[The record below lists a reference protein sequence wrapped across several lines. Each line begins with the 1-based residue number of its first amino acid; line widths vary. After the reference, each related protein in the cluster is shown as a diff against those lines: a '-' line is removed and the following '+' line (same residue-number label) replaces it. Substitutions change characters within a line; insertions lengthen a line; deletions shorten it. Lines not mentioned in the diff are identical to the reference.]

1 MTPTEADIMDIITQ
15 NEATKQHFVRK
26 SLSAIISSV
35 LLIGSSYANAK
46 LDISGSANVSTVFQD
61 IDSEQQGNFS
71 SNTLSIKPS
80 INATY
85 QSRSFRGVWQGKL
98 THLERDNDDIIR
110 EDTYGEYSYSADW
123 APFERLLS
131 FQASGALSY
140 QNAQAGNFLVSDF
153 FTNADAL
160 AKTRSNRFGMNS
172 SFSQGNWLRGSGQAY
187 YSDVA
192 SEQNSVG
199 NGQALNNNSYQVS
212 GSLLNGDRAK
222 SLFWNLTGSFQNTAQ
237 DQENQGDFISRNAS
251 GFADI
256 HLLDRWALRV
266 TGTHEGNQ
274 VSGRIDTNSLVRKF
288 STYGAGIT
296 YRQNEARF
304 ISITVNT
311 TESDIERDDGE
322 TFVGLDMRWAL
333 SARTS
338 ISANYGRR
346 FFGETAGANLS
357 YNSKHLRTA
366 FSYSED
372 VTNTS
377 RLLANPENLG
387 VFVCPVNSGSIA
399 SCFQPNSLN
408 YTPNADE
415 QFVQFTTQN
424 LEFNDDI
431 IVRKSGNFQIGYDFS
446 RVTLGMSW
454 RYSED
459 DALDQDRLTR
469 TYSYGTTI
477 AYKVGG
483 YSELNANI
491 NYANIEQR
499 SQTLT
504 SGESENWNMSIG
516 FSRNVG
522 RSLTASADV
531 SYIDRSGDLINTN
544 GVGSGLLGSDFTD
557 RRITLS
563 FVYAFD

>member
-15 NEATKQHFVRK
+15 NEATKQRFVRK
-26 SLSAIISSV
+26 PLSAVVSSV
-35 LLIGSSYANAK
+35 LLICSGYAHAK
-46 LDISGSANVSTVFQD
+46 LEITGSANASTVFQD
-61 IDSEQQGNFS
+61 VESEQQGNFS
-71 SNTLSIKPS
+71 INTFSIKPS
-80 INATY
+80 VNASY
-85 QSRSFRGVWQGKL
+85 QSRTFRGVWQGKL
-98 THLERDNDDIIR
+98 THLERDNDDRSR
-110 EDTYGEYSYSADW
+110 EDTYGEYNYSANW
-123 APFERLLS
+123 APFERALS

-160 AKTRSNRFGMNS
+160 AKTRSNRFGASS
-172 SFSQGNWLRGSGQAY
+172 SFSQGDWLRGTGQAS

-192 SEQNSVG
+192 SEQNALS
-199 NGQALNNNSYQVS
+199 NGQALNNDTYQVS
-212 GSLLNGDRAK
+212 GTLLNGDRAK
-222 SLFWNLTGSFQNTAQ
+222 RFFWNLTGSFQNTAQ
-237 DQENQGDFISRNAS
+237 DQDIQSDFISRNAS
-251 GFADI
+251 GFADV
-256 HLLDRWALRV
+256 HLFDRWALRV

-274 VSGRIDTNSLVRKF
+274 VTGRLDTNSLVREF

-296 YRQNEARF
+296 YRQNDARF
-304 ISITVNT
+304 ISITINT
-311 TESDIERDDGE
+311 TESDIESDDGE

-333 SARTS
+333 STRTS

-346 FFGETAGANLS
+346 FFGETAGANIS

-399 SCFQPNSLN
+399 SCFQPDSLS
-408 YTPNADE
+408 YVPNADE
-415 QFVQFTTQN
+415 QFVQITTQN

-431 IVRKSGNFQIGYDFS
+431 IVRKSSNFQIGYDFS

-459 DALDQDRLTR
+459 DAIDQDRLTR
-469 TYSYGTTI
+469 TYSLGTTL
-477 AYKVGG
+477 AYKIGS

-499 SQTLT
+499 SETLDN
-504 SGESENWNMSIG
+504 GESENWNASLG
-516 FSRNVG
+516 FSRDIG
-522 RSLTASADV
+522 RSLTASV
-531 SYIDRSGDLINTN
+531 NLSYIDRSGDLINANSAGN
-544 GVGSGLLGSDFTD
+544 GFFGSNFTD
-557 RRITLS
+557 RRVTLS
-563 FVYAFD
+563 IVYSID